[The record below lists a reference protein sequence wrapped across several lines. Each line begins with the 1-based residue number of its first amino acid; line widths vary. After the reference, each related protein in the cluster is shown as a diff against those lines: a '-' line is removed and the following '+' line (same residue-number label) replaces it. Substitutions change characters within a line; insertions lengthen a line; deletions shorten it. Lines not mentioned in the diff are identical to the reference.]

1 MGGRRCLDGSAKAES
16 SDRVCKHMNE
26 DHAASCLAF
35 AWTLAGI
42 SSASS
47 ASLSALN
54 VGGFDL
60 RCSTSLMDPST
71 GKAIEITTRVPF
83 APPLKS
89 DADLRPRLVELHHAA
104 LAPRL
109 RYLLPPLASLP
120 LLGILVLAYTV
131 LDPTTRVTGLI
142 DALGV
147 YVLRSRTNMAALLIA
162 ALLIHFVEASAAFYF
177 ARRLKL
183 SLLASLGWFVLTIAG
198 GNVTLSVVQKLDEA
212 QRNSDKKTEN

>member
-16 SDRVCKHMNE
+16 SARVCKHMNE

-89 DADLRPRLVELHHAA
+89 DADLRLRLVELHHAA
-104 LAPRL
+104 PLRACGTFTTPGLYRFWGFWSGLHRARPDDARHGAHRCPGSVRAPQ
-109 RYLLPPLASLP
+109 PHQHGGP
-120 LLGILVLAYTV
+120 
-131 LDPTTRVTGLI
+131 
-142 DALGV
+142 AL
-147 YVLRSRTNMAALLIA
+147 A

-177 ARRLKL
+177 ARRLVEP
-183 SLLASLGWFVLTIAG
+183 LASLGWFVLTIVGATG
-198 GNVTLSVVQKLDEA
+198 RSA
-212 QRNSDKKTEN
+212 